1 MTLAGLAILSL
12 LVGCDGSAG
21 AQPHFGQ
28 TIKIGLNLETSGNL
42 AWYGGAA
49 LKGAQIAIDAA
60 NASGGIGGACAETL
74 ARAGYTV
81 LLHGCHG
88 LEHAKALAD
97 RLCAEGCDAHAVCCD
112 LADSESAQAMCRDI
126 LALYHRVDALVLCAG
141 VSHTGLFCD
150 MTDEQW
156 RTVMDVNVSGMFY
169 LIRALAPGMI
179 ARNEGAIV
187 TVSSMWGRVGASCEV
202 AYSASKAAVIGLTR
216 ALAKELGPSGV
227 RVNCIAPGVIDTRM
241 MDEHS
246 DETKAALAE
255 ETPLCRLG
263 TPQDVAGA
271 CAFLLSDAAA
281 FITGQ
286 VLGVD
291 GGYI

>member
-1 MTLAGLAILSL
+1 MKK
-12 LVGCDGSAG
+12 
-21 AQPHFGQ
+21 
-28 TIKIGLNLETSGNL
+28 KI
-42 AWYGGAA
+42 A
-49 LKGAQIAIDAA
+49 LITG
-60 NASGGIGGACAETL
+60 ASGGIGGACAETL

-88 LEHAKALAD
+88 LEHAKVLAD

-216 ALAKELGPSGV
+216 ALAKELGPSG
-227 RVNCIAPGVIDTRM
+227 RARQLHCARRHQYAHDGRTQRRNQGRAGGRN
-241 MDEHS
+241 
-246 DETKAALAE
+246 AALPSRHAAGRGGR
-255 ETPLCRLG
+255 LCVFALGRGRLHHG
-263 TPQDVAGA
+263 AGFR
-271 CAFLLSDAAA
+271 CGRRLYL
-281 FITGQ
+281 TNC
-286 VLGVD
+286 
-291 GGYI
+291 